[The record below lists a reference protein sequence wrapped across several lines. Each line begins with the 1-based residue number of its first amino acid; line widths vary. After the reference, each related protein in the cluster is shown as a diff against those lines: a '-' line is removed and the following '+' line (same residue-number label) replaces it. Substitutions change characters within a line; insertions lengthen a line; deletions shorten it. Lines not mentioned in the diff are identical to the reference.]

1 MNVQDKYIGE
11 YECSFGEE
19 AIFTLI
25 KRGSELLAGGVTN
38 AGFYEEY
45 NWEYNNDFT
54 LDENLSEFIAVSYT
68 HLTLPTNREV

>member
-1 MNVQDKYIGE
+1 MSLKEKYITE

-19 AIFTLI
+19 AIFTII
-25 KRGSELLAGGVTN
+25 KKGTELLAGGVTN

-54 LDENLSEFIAVSYT
+54 LDENLNDFVEYINESEMRLV
-68 HLTLPTNREV
+68 

>member
-11 YECSFGEE
+11 YGCSFGEE

-45 NWEYNNDFT
+45 NWEYDNDFT
-54 LDENLSEFIAVSYT
+54 LDENLSEFIEYINESEIR
-68 HLTLPTNREV
+68 LI

>member
-54 LDENLSEFIAVSYT
+54 LDENLSEFIEYINESEIR
-68 HLTLPTNREV
+68 LI